1 MTAAAASPWY
11 AVQTLAGHESTAAL
25 HLRRLRLWVFLP
37 MSPVRR
43 PGDSERRW
51 RPRFTGYVFVQ
62 LDLDQPGWQ
71 RVNKAIGV
79 HHLLPVYLDRP
90 LPLPQGFVE
99 RLMSQPDD
107 DHVLIEHYAESEVVR
122 ILCGPLAGILAAV
135 ESQDEDRLR
144 VRTPNGAGLT
154 TRTTDVERA

>member
-1 MTAAAASPWY
+1 MTAVDAASWY

-37 MSPVRR
+37 MSPVVRR

-71 RVNKAIGV
+71 RVNKAVGV
-79 HHLLPVYLDRP
+79 RHLLPVYLDRP
-90 LPLPQGFVE
+90 LPLPHGFVE

-107 DHVLIEHYAESEVVR
+107 DSVLIEFGEHDLVR
-122 ILCGPLAGILAAV
+122 IIIGSLDLLAEV
-135 ESQDEDRLR
+135 ERQDGERIRARLD
-144 VRTPNGAGLT
+144 NGAVIE
-154 TRTTDVERA
+154 TRTASVERA